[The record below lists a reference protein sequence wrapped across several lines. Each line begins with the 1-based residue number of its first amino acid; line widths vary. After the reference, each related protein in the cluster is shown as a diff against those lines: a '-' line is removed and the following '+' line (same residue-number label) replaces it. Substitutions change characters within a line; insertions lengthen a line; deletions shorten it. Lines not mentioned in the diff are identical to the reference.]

1 MKDLISV
8 IIPVYNVEKYLKKCL
23 DSVINQTYKNL
34 EIILV
39 DDGSSDKSGLICDE
53 YAKLDKRIKVLHKK
67 NGGLSSARNTGLD
80 IAKGK
85 YISFIDSDDF
95 VSIYMY
101 EIMYKEIIKNNRD
114 IVIARHIY
122 FKNKEPIFKDNRNIY
137 SISYYNNKD
146 AICELLKLDN
156 RLIEDY
162 AWCKLYKKSLFKTIR
177 FPINRV
183 YEDIGTTYKLLDK
196 SKKIVKLNCYLY
208 AYYNNKY
215 SITNINNIKSIND
228 RIYLID
234 ERYNYLIKKYK
245 DLKEFIILNRYILLL
260 DILIRSTYSIN
271 KKDFYNLNIYNILK
285 NNKNIILKYNLPKKY
300 YIEIK
305 LLFLNKNLF
314 RILNIIY
321 NKLNKIMLIFK
332 ERNI

>member
-53 YAKLDKRIKVLHKK
+53 YTKLDKRIKVVHKK
-67 NGGLSSARNTGLD
+67 NEGLSSARNTGLD

-137 SISYYNNKD
+137 SI
-146 AICELLKLDN
+146 
-156 RLIEDY
+156 
-162 AWCKLYKKSLFKTIR
+162 
-177 FPINRV
+177 
-183 YEDIGTTYKLLDK
+183 
-196 SKKIVKLNCYLY
+196 
-208 AYYNNKY
+208 
-215 SITNINNIKSIND
+215 
-228 RIYLID
+228 
-234 ERYNYLIKKYK
+234 NY
-245 DLKEFIILNRYILLL
+245 
-260 DILIRSTYSIN
+260 
-271 KKDFYNLNIYNILK
+271 
-285 NNKNIILKYNLPKKY
+285 
-300 YIEIK
+300 
-305 LLFLNKNLF
+305 
-314 RILNIIY
+314 
-321 NKLNKIMLIFK
+321 
-332 ERNI
+332 